1 MDKVIEVADPARI
14 DRVPDKTIVLMS
26 EGKFLERGHLVKNI
40 ALNLYVQKKRRDSWT
55 LLSNH
60 SAC

>member
-40 ALNLYVQKKRRDSWT
+40 ALNLYVQKKDDFLDHT
-55 LLSNH
+55 L
-60 SAC
+60 